1 MPQRLRRLLGKPL
14 EKGPLGRPISASAS
28 DGGGQRVS
36 GSKACPQPLLRMGG
50 VVRCLQSLSF
60 CLVPQVQL
68 GRGSGGKEWTL
79 SSPGWPGDLP
89 LAAQPHGCHYHLG
102 KQPLGGH
109 LHPSRAAGG
118 GHEGGLLLW
127 NIPQAEST
135 GPHPAPLH
143 HLCSGSTADKRQSP
157 GYEA

>member
-1 MPQRLRRLLGKPL
+1 MPQRLPRLLGKPL
-14 EKGPLGRPISASAS
+14 ERGPLGTPISASAS
-28 DGGGQRVS
+28 DGGGQRLS
-36 GSKACPQPLLRMGG
+36 GRKACLQPLLSTGG
-50 VVRCLQSLSF
+50 VVRCLRSLSF

-68 GRGSGGKEWTL
+68 SWGSGGKEWTL
-79 SSPGWPGDLP
+79 PSPGGPGGLP
-89 LAAQPHGCHYHLG
+89 LAAQPHRCHYQLG

-135 GPHPAPLH
+135 GPQPAPLH
-143 HLCSGSTADKRQSP
+143 HLCSGSTADKCQSP